1 MIRSGCPLARRP
13 SIGTARVQPMGS
25 RKLGGALVALVCA
38 LAAAGCGGSS
48 GSSSSSGISADNY
61 VKAICTAVGPFE
73 KDVAARSNALNSAK
87 LTSPQQGKKAVQ
99 GFLNSVSSDT
109 DKALTK
115 LQAAGTPDVDNGQKI
130 STTIVA
136 AFKDLQTAIGS
147 ASDQAKSLSTTSP
160 QSFKNGANK
169 LGSTVRSSLSGI
181 SNSLGKLQSADLAKA
196 AAKEP
201 ACTALSGT

>member
-1 MIRSGCPLARRP
+1 MFGAEDPGAAYAEIVEAVGRALIRSGAVRSRGACPSA
-13 SIGTARVQPMGS
+13 TARVHSMGS

-48 GSSSSSGISADNY
+48 GSSSSSGISAGDY

-99 GFLNSVSSDT
+99 GFLNSVSADT

-115 LQAAGTPDVDNGQKI
+115 LQAAGTPNVDNGQKI

-136 AFKDLQTAIGS
+136 AFKELKTAIGT
-147 ASDQAKSLSTTSP
+147 ASDQAKIAVDDAARRRSRTAP
-160 QSFKNGANK
+160 Q
-169 LGSTVRSSLSGI
+169 RS
-181 SNSLGKLQSADLAKA
+181 A
-196 AAKEP
+196 AP
-201 ACTALSGT
+201 FSRR

>member
-1 MIRSGCPLARRP
+1 
-13 SIGTARVQPMGS
+13 MGS

-48 GSSSSSGISADNY
+48 GSSSSGVSAGEY
-61 VKAICTAVGPFE
+61 VKAICSAVGPFE

-99 GFLNSVSSDT
+99 GFLNSVASDT
-109 DKALTK
+109 DQALTK
-115 LQAAGTPDVDNGQKI
+115 LKAAGQPDVDNGEKI

-136 AFKDLQTAIGS
+136 AFKDLKAAIGS
-147 ASDQAKSLSTTSP
+147 ASHEAKSLSTSSP

-169 LGSTVRSSLSGI
+169 LGETVRSSLSGI
-181 SNSLGKLQSADLAKA
+181 SNSLGNLQSADLAKA
-196 AAKEP
+196 AQKEP
-201 ACTALSGT
+201 ACTALSRS

>member
-1 MIRSGCPLARRP
+1 MLSGHV
-13 SIGTARVQPMGS
+13 SISTGRVQSMGS

-48 GSSSSSGISADNY
+48 GSSSSGITAGNY
-61 VKAICTAVGPFE
+61 VKAICSAVGPFE

-99 GFLNSVSSDT
+99 GFLHSVSSDT
-109 DKALTK
+109 DQALTK
-115 LQAAGTPDVDNGQKI
+115 LQAAGTPNVDNGEQI
-130 STTIVA
+130 STTIVS
-136 AFKDLQTAIGS
+136 AFKDLKQAIGS
-147 ASDQAKSLSTTSP
+147 ASAQAKSLSTTSP

-169 LGSTVRSSLSGI
+169 LGDTVRSSLSGI

>member
-1 MIRSGCPLARRP
+1 
-13 SIGTARVQPMGS
+13 MGS
-25 RKLGGALVALVCA
+25 RKLVGALVALVCA

-48 GSSSSSGISADNY
+48 GSSSSGITAGTY
-61 VKAICTAVGPFE
+61 VKAICSAVGPFE
-73 KDVAARSNALNSAK
+73 KDVAARSNALNSDK

-109 DKALTK
+109 DQALTK
-115 LQAAGTPDVDNGQKI
+115 LQAAGTPDVDNGETI
-130 STTIVA
+130 STTIVS
-136 AFKDLQTAIGS
+136 AFKDLKQAIGS
-147 ASDQAKSLSTTSP
+147 ASTQAKSLSTTSP

-169 LGSTVRSSLSGI
+169 LGNTVRSSLSGI

-201 ACTALSGT
+201 ACTALNGT